1 MKICKIC
8 KKVLNEVEFNKN
20 NKSKDGLQCYCR
32 DCQAEARQDRAW
44 KKKCEKNK
52 RRYTIADALLELA
65 LEGGIQ

>member
-1 MKICKIC
+1 MKICKRC
-8 KKVLNEVEFNKN
+8 KKVLNEVEFDKN

-32 DCQAEARQDRAW
+32 NCQGEVKHN

-52 RRYTIADALLELA
+52 RRYTIADALLELE